1 MAAKRSRANARR
13 AEWLCSRSLEARA
26 LLQRRQHRPH
36 PRLRPHRPPE
46 SVVMSQQIAYVIIT
60 PYSLHKSRTG
70 GIMAR
75 LITRT
80 GLDLVGARMFAPS
93 AELVREYSNA
103 IVSAN
108 DPQDRHIQELIRDY
122 ILQNLSPDPKTGRC
136 RRVMMLLFKG
146 EDAVRKIRGVV
157 GNISTHRH
165 GGETIRDTYGDLIL
179 GENDQVRY
187 FEPAV
192 LAAPNAEEA
201 ETKLKLWARYSDT
214 DGGVLEN
221 VISYGPNDRPQ
232 RTLVLIK
239 PDNFRFPTGRPG
251 NVIDFFSRTG
261 LYIIGIKVLRMS
273 VADAME
279 FYGPVREV
287 LRTKLADVVGA
298 RAKAA
303 MEKELGF
310 IVPAA
315 EEKQIGQIL
324 GPIFGDN
331 QFESIVKFM
340 AGHTPSETPEAQRHE
355 PGTEKCIALMYEGPE
370 AVRKIR
376 DVLGPTDPSKAP
388 PGSIRREFGQTIMVN
403 AAHASDSPESAER
416 EFKIVKI
423 GENSFRRVVEE
434 MYGKI

>member
-1 MAAKRSRANARR
+1 
-13 AEWLCSRSLEARA
+13 
-26 LLQRRQHRPH
+26 
-36 PRLRPHRPPE
+36 
-46 SVVMSQQIAYVIIT
+46 MSQELAYVIVT

-70 GIMAR
+70 GILTR

-93 AELVREYSNA
+93 QELVQKYSET

-122 ILQNLSPDPKTGRC
+122 ILQNLSPDSKTGQR

-157 GNISTHRH
+157 GNISATRT
-165 GGETIRDTYGDLIL
+165 GGETIRDTFGDLIL
-179 GENDQVRY
+179 NDNNQVRY

-192 LAAPNAEEA
+192 LAAPNAEETEIKA
-201 ETKLKLWARYSDT
+201 KLWASYSDQ
-214 DGGVLEN
+214 DGGVLDN
-221 VISYGPNDRPQ
+221 VITYPINEPVQ

-261 LYIIGIKVLRMS
+261 LYIVAIKVHQMS
-273 VADAME
+273 VAQAVE
-279 FYGPVREV
+279 FYGPVKDI
-287 LRTKLADVVGA
+287 LRTKLVDVVGGK
-298 RAKAA
+298 AKSAL
-303 MEKELGF
+303 EKELGF
-310 IVPAA
+310 SIPAA
-315 EEKQIGQIL
+315 EVKQLGQL
-324 GPIFGDN
+324 LCPLYGDD
-331 QFESIVKFM
+331 QFDNIIRFM
-340 AGHTPSETPEAQRHE
+340 SGRTAGECDAKLMTE
-355 PGTEKCIALMYEGPE
+355 PGTEKCIALVYEGPE

-403 AAHASDSPESAER
+403 AAHASDAPEAAIREIGIVNVAENNFR
-416 EFKIVKI
+416 KIVDDFYSKA
-423 GENSFRRVVEE
+423 
-434 MYGKI
+434 